1 MKEIAKFIAS
11 HPPFDALD
19 AEKLNKVVRSI
30 QIEYFTAD
38 VDVLIQGGA
47 PARFLYLV
55 RKGSVDL
62 IFNENEQIRV
72 IETLHEGDAFGHPSL
87 IRNKPPLVTVRTRT
101 DVLVYLVPVDV
112 FLQTYDAEPNFAR
125 FFSKDALSRL
135 NLALEIR
142 QSERMPEAFRGAL
155 NKLTLRPPISIS
167 GTATIQ
173 QAAAMMR
180 QNGIGS
186 LLVRDETS
194 PKWGILTDR
203 DLRNRVLAEGR
214 DGNTLVRE
222 VATSNAISLPSNV
235 QIFEG
240 LMLMM
245 EQKIHH
251 LLVSDPAEPER
262 IIGVCTHTDFLRSQI
277 RSPLFLPRQ
286 LERAQSLE
294 DYRRYVNGVQEVV
307 LSMSAS
313 GAKVSDIGRMVAIAN
328 DALTQQLLLNAE
340 TTLGAPPCPYAWLVC
355 GSEGRFEQTLKTD
368 QDNALVFASDA
379 PADAQEYFLKLA
391 THVVEQIVA
400 CGFPRCPGNIMAT
413 NNTWRQPLDVWQS
426 YFQHWIETPDEESLY
441 QSAIFFDYRKVYG
454 SLDVE
459 KSLRPIIHRAID
471 NRIFL
476 GRLARAALRQP
487 APFGF
492 FNRLIL
498 EHRDGRRDVLDIKY
512 RGVAMIVDLARLFAL
527 QAGVS
532 ATNTIERLRLS
543 ADKSSL
549 DVDTAEE
556 LASAFEVLN
565 DIRLRHQAEQV
576 QQGVPPDNL
585 IRMERY
591 RTRDRATIK
600 DALRVVERA
609 QQSVAFEFQTERLA

>member
-1 MKEIAKFIAS
+1 MKEIAQFIAS

-19 AEKLNKVVRSI
+19 TEKLNKVVRSI
-30 QIEYFTAD
+30 QIEYFTSD
-38 VDVLIQGGA
+38 VDILTQGGA

-62 IFNENEQIRV
+62 IFKENEQIRV
-72 IETLHEGDAFGHPSL
+72 LETLHEGDTFGHPSL

-101 DVLVYLVPVDV
+101 DVLVYLVPADV
-112 FLQTYDAEPNFAR
+112 FLQTYDAEPNFSR
-125 FFSKDALSRL
+125 FFSKDTLSRL
-135 NLALEIR
+135 NLALETR

-167 GTATIQ
+167 GMATIQ

-186 LLVRDETS
+186 LLVRDESS

-222 VATSNAISLPSNV
+222 VATSNAISLPSNA
-235 QIFEG
+235 QILEG

-251 LLVSDPAEPER
+251 LLVSDAAEPER
-262 IIGVCTHTDFLRSQI
+262 IIGVCTHTDILRSQI

-286 LERAQSLE
+286 LEHARSLE
-294 DYRRYVNGVQEVV
+294 DYQRYVHGVQEVV

-328 DALTQQLLLNAE
+328 DALTQQILSDAE
-340 TTLGAPPCPYAWLVC
+340 RTLGEPPCPYAWLVC

-368 QDNALVFASDA
+368 QDNALVLASDA
-379 PADAQEYFLKLA
+379 PADAQEYFLKFA

-454 SLDVE
+454 KLDVE

-492 FNRLIL
+492 FNQLIL
-498 EHRDGRRDVLDIKY
+498 EHRDGRQDVLDIKY

-543 ADKSSL
+543 AGKSSL
-549 DVDTAEE
+549 DMDTAEE

-609 QQSVAFEFQTERLA
+609 QQSIAFEFQTERLA